1 MVKLDKIYTRG
12 GDGGETSLGDGSRVA
27 KHSLRVH
34 AQGDIDETNAAIGLA
49 RRFTDP
55 DDVCDAILARI
66 QNDLFD
72 LGADVTSPGN
82 DHADGKLR
90 IKPAQIDR
98 LEHEI
103 DTANESLE
111 PLRSFILRGG
121 TNLAAT
127 LHFACTVCRRA
138 ERMLSALA
146 AEEKINQHGLKYIN
160 RLSDLLF
167 VLARSANNGGT
178 TDVLWKPGENS

>member
-12 GDGGETSLGDGSRVA
+12 GDGGETSLGDGTRVA

-49 RRFTDP
+49 RRFTETNDI
-55 DDVCDAILARI
+55 CDAVLARV

-82 DHADGKLR
+82 DHTDGKLR
-90 IKPAQIDR
+90 IQPAQVGRLEEEIDR
-98 LEHEI
+98 V
-103 DTANESLE
+103 NEALE
-111 PLRSFILRGG
+111 PLQSFILRGG
-121 TNLAAT
+121 TDLAAT

-146 AEEKINQHGLKYIN
+146 AEEEINQHGLKYIN

-167 VLARSANNGGT
+167 VLARSANDSGT
-178 TDVLWKPGENS
+178 IDVLWKPGENS

>member
-12 GDGGETSLGDGSRVA
+12 GDSGETSLGDGSRVA

-34 AQGDIDETNAAIGLA
+34 AQGDIDETNATIGIA
-49 RRFTDP
+49 RRFASPESADS
-55 DDVCDAILARI
+55 VLSRI

-72 LGADVTSPGN
+72 LGADVTRPGN
-82 DHADGKLR
+82 DHGDGSLR
-90 IKPAQIDR
+90 IQPAQVER
-98 LEHEI
+98 LEAEI
-103 DTANESLE
+103 DVLNENLE

-121 TNLAAT
+121 TDFAAA
-127 LHFACTVCRRA
+127 LHLSCTVCRRA

-146 AEEKINQHGLKYIN
+146 ADEPINPHGLKYIN

-167 VLARSANNGGT
+167 VMARAANDGGNA
-178 TDVLWKPGENS
+178 DVLWKPGQNT